1 MFDRIRRIT
10 ALMAALVLVVFVV
23 FVINQTAQVV
33 RLAEDVHGLAG
44 DAVLIGL
51 LAVYAVLLAMPLWMY
66 FRLPPPIKPPE
77 VESGPEY
84 EAHLDRLRKRL
95 GGNLL
100 LGEVDLSDRTALER
114 AVAELDA
121 HALEAVREAAAQVF
135 LSTAISQSGRL
146 DTFVVLSANSRLVW
160 RIARTY
166 YQRPTLRDMWHL
178 YANVAGTAFMAGE
191 LDDVDVSEQVQPIVT
206 SVVGSLGTLV
216 PGLQVATSLVVNSV
230 LSGSTNAFL
239 TLRVGAIAQQYCAPL
254 VATDRR
260 RIRKLAT
267 ARAAGMLGGIVSA
280 GSRNVVKAVAKASR
294 DRLLRRGAEADQVEE
309 PPVDDEE
316 RRRWWQRGKGEA
328 PVDDADVPE
337 EIDIRVPPGL

>member
-1 MFDRIRRIT
+1 MFHRMRRIT
-10 ALMAALVLVVFVV
+10 SLVAALVVVV
-23 FVINQTAQVV
+23 FVIFMINQTAAVV

-44 DAVLIGL
+44 DAVLWGL
-51 LAVYAVLLAMPLWMY
+51 LGLYAVLIAAPLWMW
-66 FRLPPPIKPPE
+66 FRLPPPVEPPE
-77 VESGPEY
+77 TEAGPEY
-84 EAHLDRLRKRL
+84 EAHLALLRKRL
-95 GGNLL
+95 AGNRLL
-100 LGEVDLSDRTALER
+100 VGADLADRAGLE
-114 AVAELDA
+114 AAIAGLDG

-178 YANVAGTAFMAGE
+178 YANVAATAFMAGE

-260 RIRKLAT
+260 RIRRLAT

-294 DRLLRRGAEADQVEE
+294 DRLLRRGGEPEPVEE
-309 PPVDDEE
+309 LPADEEE
-316 RRRWWQRGKGEA
+316 RRRWWRRARGEA
-328 PVDDADVPE
+328 AGDDADVVEDEAGSPV
-337 EIDIRVPPGL
+337 R